1 MNRELD
7 FQSPKPRFASWL
19 TDPMRRN
26 RSTYTKVAVAAA
38 MINIFGLVSSLFSM
52 IVYDR
57 VLPNNAVASLVG
69 LSIGLLIVVIFDF
82 VLRTLRSYFVDIAG
96 ADVDRQVGDRAF
108 AQLLAI
114 RLDLKRGSTGA
125 LAGVMREL
133 ETLRDFLASAT
144 LSAMVDVPFIVITL
158 AVIAAIGGKL
168 VLVPLVMIPIVIGGA
183 LATYPA
189 MDRLTAES
197 MKHGLSKQAVLVE
210 TIGGIEMVKTS
221 GAGALLGKR
230 WAYAIDQQADQSMRQ
245 RLIGSI
251 SMNIANSAQTL
262 SYAGTIVMG
271 VYMIENRELTMGGL
285 IACSMLG
292 GRAVAPLAQIA
303 QLLSRVT
310 AARTGYRQINGM
322 MTQPSEVPEGTP
334 LRPQRID
341 GKIELRNVSFRYPGA
356 TENALHEIS
365 LTINPGERVA
375 ILGKVG
381 SGKSTVARMILGLY
395 QPADG
400 LVLLDG
406 TDLRQTDLSVVRGK
420 IGAALQD
427 SVLLTGSVRDNIVLG
442 RDGID
447 DEEMLRVTRLTGT
460 HDFMGRIA
468 NGYDLTLAD
477 RGESLSGGQRQ
488 SIALARALAGK
499 PKLIVF
505 DEPTSSMDGESEEAL
520 IQRLMPELAD
530 RTLIVI
536 THRPSL
542 LKLATRVILMRDGRI
557 LADGPRDEILR
568 RLQQPKAA

>member
-1 MNRELD
+1 
-7 FQSPKPRFASWL
+7 
-19 TDPMRRN
+19 
-26 RSTYTKVAVAAA
+26 
-38 MINIFGLVSSLFSM
+38 
-52 IVYDR
+52 
-57 VLPNNAVASLVG
+57 
-69 LSIGLLIVVIFDF
+69 
-82 VLRTLRSYFVDIAG
+82 
-96 ADVDRQVGDRAF
+96 
-108 AQLLAI
+108 
-114 RLDLKRGSTGA
+114 
-125 LAGVMREL
+125 
-133 ETLRDFLASAT
+133 
-144 LSAMVDVPFIVITL
+144 
-158 AVIAAIGGKL
+158 
-168 VLVPLVMIPIVIGGA
+168 
-183 LATYPA
+183 
-189 MDRLTAES
+189 
-197 MKHGLSKQAVLVE
+197 
-210 TIGGIEMVKTS
+210 
-221 GAGALLGKR
+221 
-230 WAYAIDQQADQSMRQ
+230 
-245 RLIGSI
+245 
-251 SMNIANSAQTL
+251 
-262 SYAGTIVMG
+262 
-271 VYMIENRELTMGGL
+271 
-285 IACSMLG
+285 MLG

-334 LRPQRID
+334 LRPHRID

-356 TENALHEIS
+356 TENALNEIS